1 MSAQNIITIAGIIFG
16 SVGFWNLIIRL
27 ADRKSARSKLIMGLA
42 YSEICNRAEEYIDRG
57 SITLE
62 EYADLNKYLWTP
74 YHDMGGN
81 GTCARLMAE
90 VDKLPIKED

>member
-16 SVGFWNLIIRL
+16 SVGFWNLVMKL

-42 YSEICNRAEEYIDRG
+42 YSEICNRAEEYIRRG
-57 SITLE
+57 WLSLD

-74 YHDMGGN
+74 YRDMGGN